1 MGDHELEEGEACD
14 EPDISCDPDTDF
26 SYLDEKLSV
35 VLGDQQK
42 CFEGGVSAEKLGSK
56 FGGYGSFLPTQERP
70 LLKLHQDKPAS
81 MLASDASCRTK
92 TNEGIIERIK
102 QNATGSSVRTSGSRK
117 GSSAAVLTNE
127 NGGGDCEPI
136 NEKTTSAP
144 SSFLVG
150 MAEDN
155 TGHLKKVRLKIKM
168 GSENKEKKKKATIY
182 SHFGLS
188 NSSSEGEE
196 FMDEDGRTDSDPD
209 PSPDRTPLTMIRLM
223 TSHHIPDGMLLSPLR
238 DLVTESFMQKERLW
252 SACEEDV
259 IEKVRSPDL
268 KKVNQFQ
275 HGDTFE
281 KLEVSMDKSRDH
293 AVESKGDSARS
304 SDRAFKRV
312 KVDKERG
319 GSKDSKPPL
328 KAHRKDLAKM
338 TQVERQA
345 RDAVSESETGI
356 RSNDSHKDFK
366 GFCLDRAP
374 PDYVLYDTDHVSK
387 DFCSLFQLPKDVD
400 SGREQQSRAYRAE
413 KVASSSYESIN
424 EHRDVGNEGRDE
436 SKEALNTLGIN
447 SHGKRHLEISSVP
460 SDGKKRSSGKGFLLP
475 SEERTNSGQNARSSS
490 YKGKGAGKVSVPATE
505 IPTRETVVS
514 KKQSIEYQDDADVS
528 RGSFQEKGKILYKET
543 QMSFVRDKYSKSSSE
558 TDFIL
563 DETPK
568 DGRQHYFKEAGNKD
582 SKHSQQEH
590 LPKVHMAESLEHR
603 QKEKVKKRVT
613 HDFVHKDLPK
623 VSEDRS
629 REVAARDLVT
639 KVSQS
644 ACAPEGVSGDKLSQ
658 AVAVPPQPAANGV
671 TSYVVVM
678 ENWVGCDKCE
688 KWRLLPPGVDDKNL
702 PNKWRCKMQYWL
714 EKEGLNNCSVS
725 TDITNQAT
733 RVLYNISAPIPPPVE
748 ENLLVREQVQP
759 PVSVVTTLPLSNVIS
774 NQEIKA
780 PENIIGA
787 ASVKKQKI
795 PRTASTDNTVPGK
808 KKSFAEAPQVSQDDS
823 QAKLGD
829 GDTIITREKFQ
840 AKVGSLDLGSV
851 KPGEEKQKAKEKDK
865 ARRHRPSDGSSPSLK
880 KHSQTPAILALRE
893 ATKLKHKAN
902 SLQGQERTG
911 TALYLQAALK
921 FLQAAYM
928 LESEASEHLDKR
940 PGPHP
945 VQIYADTAT
954 LCEYCASTYER
965 CKDLAV
971 AALAYKCAGV
981 ARMRVVQAKSSLI
994 NRCRAEVQNAQQV
1007 AQGDSPSSSTQADR
1021 NAPKNSALDKTLA
1034 VEGSTFPSLNSG
1046 GPLIIAAKSR
1056 VSFTRILD
1064 FVLDTSSALD
1074 ALTKSLNAFTAAES
1088 ALSSFTIEGMSALRK
1103 VLDYSFHDVDSFVRL
1118 VRIALEVM
1126 GH

>member
-1 MGDHELEEGEACD
+1 
-14 EPDISCDPDTDF
+14 
-26 SYLDEKLSV
+26 
-35 VLGDQQK
+35 
-42 CFEGGVSAEKLGSK
+42 
-56 FGGYGSFLPTQERP
+56 
-70 LLKLHQDKPAS
+70 
-81 MLASDASCRTK
+81 
-92 TNEGIIERIK
+92 
-102 QNATGSSVRTSGSRK
+102 
-117 GSSAAVLTNE
+117 
-127 NGGGDCEPI
+127 
-136 NEKTTSAP
+136 
-144 SSFLVG
+144 
-150 MAEDN
+150 MAEDS

-196 FMDEDGRTDSDPD
+196 FMDEDGRTESDPD
-209 PSPDRTPLTMIRLM
+209 PSLDRTPLTMIRLM

-238 DLVTESFMQKERLW
+238 DLVTEPFMQKERLW

-268 KKVNQFQ
+268 KKVNQSQ

-281 KLEVSMDKSRDH
+281 KLEVSKDKSRNH
-293 AVESKGDSARS
+293 AVETKGDSSRS

-356 RSNDSHKDFK
+356 RSNDSHKDLK

-374 PDYVLYDTDHVSK
+374 PDYALYDTDHVSK
-387 DFCSLFQLPKDVD
+387 DFCSPLQLPKDVD

-490 YKGKGAGKVSVPATE
+490 SKGKGAGKVTVPATD

-528 RGSFQEKGKILYKET
+528 RGSLQEKRKILYKEA
-543 QMSFVRDKYSKSSSE
+543 QMSSVRDKYSKSSSE

-568 DGRQHYFKEAGNKD
+568 DGCQHFLKEAGNKD

-590 LPKVHMAESLEHR
+590 LPKVHTAESLEHK

-623 VSEDRS
+623 VSEDRP
-629 REVAARDLVT
+629 REVAARDLAT

-644 ACAPEGVSGDKLSQ
+644 ACAPEAVSGDKLSQ
-658 AVAVPPQPAANGV
+658 EVALPPQPAANGV

-714 EKEGLNNCSVS
+714 EKEGLNNCSIP

-733 RVLYNISAPIPPPVE
+733 RVLYNISAPIPPPVQ
-748 ENLLVREQVQP
+748 ENLVVREQVQP
-759 PVSVVTTLPLSNVIS
+759 PVSVVTTLPFSNVTS

-780 PENIIGA
+780 PEKIRGA

-808 KKSFAEAPQVSQDDS
+808 KKSFAEALQVSQGDS
-823 QAKLGD
+823 QAKLDD
-829 GDTIITREKFQ
+829 GDTTITREKFQ

-902 SLQGQERTG
+902 SLQGQERAG

-940 PGPHP
+940 TGPHP

-965 CKDLAV
+965 SKDLAV

-994 NRCRAEVQNAQQV
+994 SRCRAEVQNAQQV
-1007 AQGDSPSSSTQADR
+1007 AQGMQ
-1021 NAPKNSALDKTLA
+1021 L
-1034 VEGSTFPSLNSG
+1034 G
-1046 GPLIIAAKSR
+1046 
-1056 VSFTRILD
+1056 
-1064 FVLDTSSALD
+1064 
-1074 ALTKSLNAFTAAES
+1074 
-1088 ALSSFTIEGMSALRK
+1088 
-1103 VLDYSFHDVDSFVRL
+1103 
-1118 VRIALEVM
+1118 
-1126 GH
+1126 